1 MEARRV
7 PFERSVGPPWPR
19 CCHRRYRRIAG
30 SCPAGAAGGRA
41 GVPLEPELAVRLNG
55 AIILTSG
62 VAPALGLSPRL
73 AAGALADSLVPT
85 TLADIPM
92 APGRSDSAAPAAYS
106 LFKKRRP
113 VRRGA
118 AGAG

>member
-1 MEARRV
+1 MFVTGGTDALLDHA
-7 PFERSVGPPWPR
+7 PR
-19 CCHRRYRRIAG
+19 APR
-30 SCPAGAAGGRA
+30 AAEL

-55 AIILTSG
+55 AIILTGG
-62 VAPALGLSPRL
+62 VALALGLSPRL
-73 AAGALADSLVPT
+73 AAGALAGSLVPT

-106 LFKKRRP
+106 LFQERRP